1 VHGGPGGGTN
11 GKYRRFFDPAKYRI
25 IIFDQRGCGKSTPH
39 ACLEDNTTWS
49 LIGDMEKL
57 RRELGVDRW
66 QVFGGSWG
74 STLGLSYAIMHPDRV
89 TELVMRGI
97 FMLRKKELEW
107 YYQEGASNIY
117 PDRWEGY
124 RDAIDPLKRG
134 NFMKAYVE
142 RMGGKDGKA
151 IGRRWRGD
159 GEEMRRRRRHLVEK
173 RQRSR
178 ASKRE

>member
-1 VHGGPGGGTN
+1 
-11 GKYRRFFDPAKYRI
+11 
-25 IIFDQRGCGKSTPH
+25 
-39 ACLEDNTTWS
+39 
-49 LIGDMEKL
+49 
-57 RRELGVDRW
+57 
-66 QVFGGSWG
+66 
-74 STLGLSYAIMHPDRV
+74 
-89 TELVMRGI
+89 
-97 FMLRKKELEW
+97 MLRKKELEW

>member
-1 VHGGPGGGTN
+1 MHGGPGGGTN

-57 RRELGVDRW
+57 RRELGVEQW

-142 RMGGKDGKA
+142 NGG
-151 IGRRWRGD
+151 GRW
-159 GEEMRRRRRHLVEK
+159 E
-173 RQRSR
+173 
-178 ASKRE
+178 